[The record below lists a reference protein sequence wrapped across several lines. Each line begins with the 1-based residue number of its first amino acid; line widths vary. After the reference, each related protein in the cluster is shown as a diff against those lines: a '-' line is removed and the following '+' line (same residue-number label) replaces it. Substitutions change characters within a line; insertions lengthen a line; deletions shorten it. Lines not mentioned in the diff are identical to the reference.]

1 MSDALQSLSRF
12 IPELILMGALAVVIV
27 ADLIT
32 QRRPLKSSTDLL
44 NGITL
49 VGLFAALVTSWQ
61 ALGTVE
67 AQSLFA
73 SMLADDG
80 LLGVFRPI
88 FCLTSIVVLLL
99 GMRSKELE
107 GVRLGE
113 MLALLLTVT
122 AALMWMAGSVNLVMI
137 YLSLETV
144 SVASYL
150 MVGYLSSDRLSNEAS
165 LKYILF
171 GAVSTGAMLFGLS
184 LLYGMT
190 GTLDLYGVRA
200 ALAEGAFGPGLL
212 FVLILIAAGIGFKIA
227 AAPFHFWCPDVYT
240 GAPTPVTAFL
250 SVGPKAAGF
259 AVLIRF
265 FYLGMAEP
273 AGGGALAPVGG
284 ADWQM
289 LLMMLAVITM
299 TLGNV
304 AALLQTNVKRLL
316 AYSSIAHA
324 GTMLMA
330 ACVLSVEGVQAI
342 AAYLAIYL
350 FMNLGAFAVVILA
363 HRVTGSFE
371 IGSYA
376 GFWKRSPLLT
386 VAMGIFLFSLMGI
399 PPFAGFLAK
408 WYVFA
413 AVINAGLGWLAV
425 IGVLNAAVAAFY
437 YVKVLRVM
445 VIDQETGPTPAL
457 AFSRLDLALLVLL
470 VVPNV
475 LGLLFWGSLDR
486 VTEYSQTL
494 LELG

>member
-1 MSDALQSLSRF
+1 MSDAVASLARF
-12 IPELILMGALAVVIV
+12 VPELILVATLAVVIV
-27 ADLIT
+27 ADLFT
-32 QRRPLKSSTDLL
+32 QARSPRESRNLL
-44 NGITL
+44 TAL
-49 VGLFAALVTSWQ
+49 TFVGLGAAFWTSFS
-61 ALGTVE
+61 APGGG
-67 AQSLFA
+67 ALFA

-80 LLGVFRPI
+80 LLFVLRPL
-88 FCLTSIVVLLL
+88 FALTSMVVLAFTL
-99 GMRSKELE
+99 RSRELE
-107 GVRLGE
+107 GARMGE
-113 MLALLLTVT
+113 MIALLVTVT
-122 AALMWMAGSVNLVMI
+122 AALMWMAGSVNLAMI

-184 LLYGMT
+184 LLYGLT

-200 ALAEGAFGPGLL
+200 ALAEGVGGPALL
-212 FVLILIAAGIGFKIA
+212 PIMILIAAGIGFKIA
-227 AAPFHFWCPDVYT
+227 AVPFHFWCPDVYT

-265 FYLGMAEP
+265 FYSGMAAP
-273 AGGGALAPVGG
+273 GGDGSFSPVGG
-284 ADWQM
+284 VDWQT
-289 LLMMLAVITM
+289 LLIALSVITM

-324 GTMLMA
+324 GTMLMGA
-330 ACVLSVEGVQAI
+330 AALSTEGVQAI
-342 AAYLAIYL
+342 VAYLVIYL
-350 FMNLGAFAVVILA
+350 FMNLGAFLVVILA
-363 HRVTGSFE
+363 HRVTGDFE
-371 IGSYA
+371 IAGYA

-413 AVINAGLGWLAV
+413 AVIRAGLGWLAV
-425 IGVLNAAVAAFY
+425 VGVLNSAVAAFY
-437 YVKVLRVM
+437 YIKVLRTM
-445 VIDQETGPTPAL
+445 VVDPDSGNTPAL
-457 AFSRLDLALLVLL
+457 SFRRLDLGLLLIL
-470 VVPNV
+470 VIPNL
-475 LGLLFWGSLDR
+475 LGLLFWGALDR
-486 VTEYSQTL
+486 VTEVSQQL

>member
-1 MSDALQSLSRF
+1 MSDAVQSLSRF
-12 IPELILMGALAVVIV
+12 IPELILMGTLAVVIV

-32 QRRPLKSSTDLL
+32 QRRPLEEGRRLL
-44 NGITL
+44 TGITL
-49 VGLFAALVTSWQ
+49 IGLVAALAASWS
-61 ALGTVE
+61 ALGAE
-67 AQSLFA
+67 ANQSLFA

-80 LLGVFRPI
+80 LLGVLRPI
-88 FCLTSIVVLLL
+88 FVLTSIVVLLL
-99 GMRSKELE
+99 SARSRELE

-200 ALAEGAFGPGLL
+200 ALAEGAFGPGLML
-212 FVLILIAAGIGFKIA
+212 VVILVAAGIGFKIA

-265 FYLGMAEP
+265 FYIGMAEP
-273 AGGGALAPVGG
+273 AGGGAISPVGG

-289 LLMMLAVITM
+289 LLLILSVITM

-304 AALLQTNVKRLL
+304 AALLQTNIKRLL

-342 AAYLAIYL
+342 VAYLAIYL
-350 FMNLGAFAVVILA
+350 FMNLGAFLVVILA

-371 IGSYA
+371 ISGYA

-386 VAMGIFLFSLMGI
+386 VAMGILLFSLMGI

-425 IGVLNAAVAAFY
+425 IGVLNSAVAAFY
-437 YVKVLRVM
+437 YVKVLRTM
-445 VIDQETGPTPAL
+445 VIDPDSGSTPAL
-457 AFSRLDLALLVLL
+457 AFSRLDIGLLVIL
-470 VVPNV
+470 VVPNL

-486 VTEYSQTL
+486 VTEYSQRL

>member
-1 MSDALQSLSRF
+1 MSDAAQSLARF
-12 IPELILMGALAVVIV
+12 IPELILVATLAVVIV
-27 ADLIT
+27 ADLLT
-32 QRRPLKSSTDLL
+32 QARPVRENRNLL
-44 NGITL
+44 AGLSL
-49 VGLFAALVTSWQ
+49 VGLGAAFLASFSEPGGG
-61 ALGTVE
+61 A
-67 AQSLFA
+67 LFA
-73 SMLADDG
+73 SMVADDG
-80 LLGVFRPI
+80 LLFVLRPL
-88 FCLTSIVVLLL
+88 FAFASIVVLLL
-99 GMRSKELE
+99 SLRSTELD
-107 GVRLGE
+107 GARMGE
-113 MLALLLTVT
+113 MLALLLTAT
-122 AALMWMAGSVNLVMI
+122 AALMWMAGSVNLAMI

-184 LLYGMT
+184 LLYGLT

-200 ALAEGAFGPGLL
+200 ALAGSDGGPALL
-212 FVLILIAAGIGFKIA
+212 LVLVLVAAGIGFKIA

-265 FYLGMAEP
+265 LYSGMAEP
-273 AGGGALAPVGG
+273 ADAGAFSPVGG
-284 ADWQM
+284 ADWQS
-289 LLMMLAVITM
+289 LVIVLSVLTM

-330 ACVLSVEGVQAI
+330 AAALSGEGVQAI
-342 AAYLAIYL
+342 VAYLIIYL
-350 FMNLGAFAVVILA
+350 FMNLGAFLVVILA

-371 IGSYA
+371 IGGYA

-386 VAMGIFLFSLMGI
+386 IAMGIFLFSLMGI

-413 AVINAGLGWLAV
+413 AVIQAGLGWLAV
-425 IGVLNAAVAAFY
+425 VGVLNSAVAAFY
-437 YVKVLRVM
+437 YIKVLRTM
-445 VIDQETGPTPAL
+445 VVDPESGPAPAL
-457 AFSRLDLALLVLL
+457 SFTRLDA
-470 VVPNV
+470 
-475 LGLLFWGSLDR
+475 GLLFVLAVPNLVGLLLWGSLDR
-486 VTEYSQTL
+486 ISEYSQKL

>member
-1 MSDALQSLSRF
+1 
-12 IPELILMGALAVVIV
+12 MGALAVVIV
-27 ADLIT
+27 ADLLT
-32 QRRPLKSSTDLL
+32 QRRSLKSSTDLL

-49 VGLFAALVTSWQ
+49 VGLFGALVTSWQ

-99 GMRSKELE
+99 SMRSKELE

-144 SVASYL
+144 SVASYI

-259 AVLIRF
+259 AILIRF
-265 FYLGMAEP
+265 FYLGLAEP
-273 AGGGALAPVGG
+273 AGGGAIAPVGG

-330 ACVLSVEGVQAI
+330 ACVLSVDGVQAI
-342 AAYLAIYL
+342 AAYLAGYL
-350 FMNLGAFAVVILA
+350 FTNLGGFALVIRA
-363 HRVTGSFE
+363 HPVTG
-371 IGSYA
+371 
-376 GFWKRSPLLT
+376 
-386 VAMGIFLFSLMGI
+386 
-399 PPFAGFLAK
+399 
-408 WYVFA
+408 
-413 AVINAGLGWLAV
+413 
-425 IGVLNAAVAAFY
+425 
-437 YVKVLRVM
+437 
-445 VIDQETGPTPAL
+445 
-457 AFSRLDLALLVLL
+457 
-470 VVPNV
+470 
-475 LGLLFWGSLDR
+475 
-486 VTEYSQTL
+486 
-494 LELG
+494 

>member
-1 MSDALQSLSRF
+1 MSDALQSLARF
-12 IPELILMGALAVVIV
+12 VPELILMATLAVVIV
-27 ADLIT
+27 ADLFT
-32 QRRPLKSSTDLL
+32 QRRPLADSRALL

-49 VGLFAALVTSWQ
+49 AGLVAALVASVQ
-61 ALGTVE
+61 ALGLL
-67 AQSLFA
+67 APQSLFA
-73 SMLADDG
+73 SMVADDG
-80 LLGVFRPI
+80 LLGVLRPV
-88 FCLTSIVVLLL
+88 FVLTAIVVLLL
-99 GMRSKELE
+99 GVRARELD

-190 GTLDLYGVRA
+190 GALDLYGVRA

-212 FVLILIAAGIGFKIA
+212 FVVILVAAGIGFKIA

-259 AVLIRF
+259 AILIRF
-265 FYLGMAEP
+265 FHLGMAEP
-273 AGGGALAPVGG
+273 AGEGAIAPVGG
-284 ADWQM
+284 ADWQL
-289 LLMMLAVITM
+289 LLMILAVVTM

-342 AAYLAIYL
+342 VAYLAIYL
-350 FMNLGAFAVVILA
+350 FMNLGAFLVVILA
-363 HRVTGSFE
+363 HRATGSFE
-371 IGSYA
+371 ITSYA

-386 VAMGIFLFSLMGI
+386 IAMGIFLFSLMGM
-399 PPFAGFLAK
+399 PPLGGFLAK
-408 WYVFA
+408 FYVFA
-413 AVINAGLGWLAV
+413 AVIDAGLAWLAI
-425 IGVLNAAVAAFY
+425 IGALNAAVAAWY
-437 YVKVLRVM
+437 YVKIVRIM
-445 VIDQETGPTPAL
+445 VIEEAPGPAPSLAL
-457 AFSRLDLALLVLL
+457 SRLDLGLLVAL
-470 VVPNV
+470 VVPN
-475 LGLLFWGSLDR
+475 LLALLFWGAFDR
-486 VTEYSQTL
+486 VTEYSQML